1 MPLIDTFITS
11 SSIIF
16 TLNYLF
22 HFLTPWTLFILS
34 ISIHNQGVFFTW
46 PHPFSHHFAVPP
58 HSFSIYIYCITDF
71 SPRHSLICIIDYT
84 LVYAC
89 FYVGLCIFYCTYPP
103 HSFSIDLIHF
113 LISLPYSLFHFI
125 HSLIISPLHWRRGC
139 SGIKYNFD
147 INCMYLAFLVARSG
161 VIFLSKIP
169 TFGQVSRQRM
179 RSRQQ

>member
-1 MPLIDTFITS
+1 MVFYYFHTQLFVSFSYTLNIVYFKYLHTQSRGLFYLTS
-11 SSIIF
+11 SIF
-16 TLNYLF
+16 SSFCRSTSFIF
-22 HFLTPWTLFILS
+22 H
-34 ISIHNQGVFFTW
+34 
-46 PHPFSHHFAVPP
+46 
-58 HSFSIYIYCITDF
+58 IYIYCITDF

-84 LVYAC
+84 LVYAY